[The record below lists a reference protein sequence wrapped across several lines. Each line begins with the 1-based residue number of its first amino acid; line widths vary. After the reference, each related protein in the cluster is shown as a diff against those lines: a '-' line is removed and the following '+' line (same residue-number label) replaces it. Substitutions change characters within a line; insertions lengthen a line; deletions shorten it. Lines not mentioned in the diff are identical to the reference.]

1 MTTPKTTS
9 PDLTPDLTDYRVIHH
24 ALRTAPHRM
33 AAALAEFEGGDR
45 VQARALLKYWVG
57 YAGEVFA
64 HHTIEDEIFFPR
76 LVERVPIAGQH
87 LAQVEA
93 DHHHLDRLMGA
104 CHRAL
109 TELART
115 TSEGSAFEAA
125 IRMRELATHMDQHLD
140 FEDELLVPLFGL
152 HFSAA
157 EYEAMHEAAM
167 KHLGI
172 GKQAAYTVPFVM
184 YWAEPADR
192 DHLIAGAPAIMRVLW
207 KLTRGGHA
215 RLTSRALRAAAPSK
229 LATPVEVVS

>member
-1 MTTPKTTS
+1 MTSSTTI
-9 PDLTPDLTDYRVIHH
+9 PDLTDYRVIHH

-33 AAALAEFEGGDR
+33 AAALAGFRGGDR
-45 VQARALLKYWVG
+45 VQARALLKYWIG

-64 HHTIEDEIFFPR
+64 HHTIEDDIFFPK
-76 LVERVPIAGQH
+76 LVERVPRTGDH
-87 LAQVEA
+87 LEQVDA

-140 FEDELLVPLFGL
+140 FEDETLVPLFGL
-152 HFSAA
+152 HFRAD
-157 EYEAMHEAAM
+157 EYEALHEAAM

-184 YWAEPADR
+184 HWAEPADR
-192 DHLIAGAPAIMRVLW
+192 DKLIAEAPAVMRLLW
-207 KLTRGGHA
+207 NLTRRGHA
-215 RLTSRALRAAAPSK
+215 RLTSRALGTAAAP
-229 LATPVEVVS
+229 LAVAS